1 MDRIKPLLIFIA
13 LVLSLKSF
21 SQEQLY
27 YFTNAD
33 SNLVGVRT
41 LSGKTII
48 PLQFPMIGYYDF
60 EDPITTAFIEFS
72 YTLPDTMTNR
82 MNPNQSV
89 GCVYDREGNF
99 IYTPFLYDNGPDY
112 WQEGIRRYVSDG
124 KVGYVDINN
133 IILTPAKTGFADMF
147 NYGYASFYEGAVSK
161 VYEPGG
167 EHWTVSPT
175 DGKGEKYLVNRD
187 GQKVLGNK
195 SPASTKDYYYEGLY
209 YPYPFRYTA
218 AEQLIL
224 NGLNQFTAIQKVDK
238 LLFSNG
244 QAKSDTIQFEIVGR
258 PSKFT
263 PYYTVQGYKGQ
274 HADDN
279 WVIEA
284 TANGQYFYTRYSER
298 VALGKWIDEQLAKNQ

>member
-1 MDRIKPLLIFIA
+1 MDRIKSLLIFIA
-13 LVLSLKSF
+13 LVLSLNSL

-33 SNLVGVRT
+33 SNLVGVRA
-41 LSGKTII
+41 LSGKTIM
-48 PLQFPMIGYYDF
+48 PLQIPMVGYYDF
-60 EDPITTAFIEFS
+60 EAPITTAFIEFS
-72 YTLPDTMTNR
+72 YTLPDTTTDR

-99 IYTPFLYDNGPDY
+99 VYTPFLYDNGPDY
-112 WQEGIRRYVSDG
+112 WQEGIRRYVSNG

-133 IILTPAKTGFADMF
+133 TILTVAKTGFAEMF
-147 NYGYASFYEGAVSK
+147 NYGYASFYEGAVTK

-175 DGKGEKYLVNRD
+175 DDKGREYLVNRE
-187 GQKVLGNK
+187 GKKVYGSKNPT
-195 SPASTKDYYYEGLY
+195 SPKDYYYGELY

-218 AEQLIL
+218 AEHRIL
-224 NGLNQFTAIQKVDK
+224 NGLHQFTAISKVDK
-238 LLFSNG
+238 LLFSGG
-244 QAKSDTIQFEIVGR
+244 QPELDSIQFEIVGR

-263 PYYTVQGYKGQ
+263 PYYTIQGYKEQ
-274 HADDN
+274 QADDN

-284 TANGQYFYTRYSER
+284 TANGQYFYTRYGER
-298 VALGKWIDEQLAKNQ
+298 IALGLWIDEQLAKN